1 MGDGQEA
8 GGVTRDEAIKFLETA
23 CRNWQHVGPLR
34 DDDLSDVADALS
46 RFVKARATPSS
57 NEAVAWMYV
66 DKHGCKRVWLTR
78 QSLGYVQA
86 EQEIPLYAHPPAA
99 SSVEPIDDASLRAMI
114 GELGNQI
121 HNLGCEHQGDEKL
134 SGRLQELCT
143 YAWKLSSLA
152 PAASSGVASDD
163 EVETVARALNSQMEA
178 QADDLTPSSVQR
190 EKGLFWL
197 EGWFDLKAAISAL
210 KAKP

>member
-57 NEAVAWMYV
+57 NEAVAWLYS
-66 DKHGCKRVWLTR
+66 CERY
-78 QSLGYVQA
+78 QSFVVTDHTDARAQWA
-86 EQEIPLYAHPPAA
+86 RSMPRWTETPLYAHP
-99 SSVEPIDDASLRAMI
+99 
-114 GELGNQI
+114 
-121 HNLGCEHQGDEKL
+121 
-134 SGRLQELCT
+134 
-143 YAWKLSSLA
+143 

-163 EVETVARALNSQMEA
+163 EVEAVARALNLQMEA

-197 EGWFDLKAAISAL
+197 EGWFDLKAAIAAL